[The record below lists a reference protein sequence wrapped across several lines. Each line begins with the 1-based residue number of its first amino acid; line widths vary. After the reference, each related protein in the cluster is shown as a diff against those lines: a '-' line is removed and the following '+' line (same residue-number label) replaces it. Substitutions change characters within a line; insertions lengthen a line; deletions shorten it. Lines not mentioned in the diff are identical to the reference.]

1 MKKQLDSLR
10 EKTLGAIVRLEDEK
24 ALADAKTRVL
34 GRKGELTTLLRSLRD
49 LPPEERSK
57 IGLLANKIKV
67 ELEEK
72 FGQKEDAL
80 AIKPRKRS
88 LPPNLLMSPS
98 PVGDRS
104 RAARTF

>member
-10 EKTLGAIVRLEDEK
+10 EKTLEAIARLEDEK

-57 IGLLANKIKV
+57 IGLT
-67 ELEEK
+67 
-72 FGQKEDAL
+72 G
-80 AIKPRKRS
+80 
-88 LPPNLLMSPS
+88 
-98 PVGDRS
+98 
-104 RAARTF
+104 